1 MSHSTNIH
9 SGIVNPA
16 SPANAKEMKDKQD
29 FVSFDI
35 PLLIRVFEL
44 VREDIKTDKDLHDLV
59 ERLLSMKNKGVLTMD
74 QYEEIASAYQGQD
87 SGQMVAPEKGGELE
101 SIKKLAGIR

>member
-1 MSHSTNIH
+1 MQ
-9 SGIVNPA
+9 
-16 SPANAKEMKDKQD
+16 DKQD
-29 FVSFDI
+29 FVSFDV

-59 ERLLSMKNKGVLTMD
+59 ERILSVKNMGILTMD
-74 QYEEIASAYQGQD
+74 QYEKIATAHQGQ
-87 SGQMVAPEKGGELE
+87 ELE

>member
-16 SPANAKEMKDKQD
+16 SPLNANEMKDRQD
-29 FVSFDI
+29 FVSFDV

-59 ERLLSMKNKGVLTMD
+59 ERILSMKNKGILTMD
-74 QYEEIASAYQGQD
+74 QYEEIASAHQGQD
-87 SGQMVAPEKGGELE
+87 SGQMSSSDKGAELE

>member
-1 MSHSTNIH
+1 MSYSTTIH
-9 SGIVNPA
+9 SGIVNPS
-16 SPANAKEMKDKQD
+16 SPLNAKEMQDKQD

-35 PLLIRVFEL
+35 PLLIRLFEL

-59 ERLLSMKNKGVLTMD
+59 ERILSIKNMGVLSMD
-74 QYEEIASAYQGQD
+74 QYEKIVSVQQGQ
-87 SGQMVAPEKGGELE
+87 ELE

>member
-1 MSHSTNIH
+1 MSYSTTIH

-16 SPANAKEMKDKQD
+16 SPLNAKEMQDNQD

-35 PLLIRVFEL
+35 PLLIRVLEL

-59 ERLLSMKNKGVLTMD
+59 ERVLSIKNMGVLTMD
-74 QYEEIASAYQGQD
+74 QYEKIANPQQGQ
-87 SGQMVAPEKGGELE
+87 ELE

>member
-16 SPANAKEMKDKQD
+16 SPLNAKEMQDKQD
-29 FVSFDI
+29 FVSLDI
-35 PLLIRVFEL
+35 PLLIRVLEL

-59 ERLLSMKNKGVLTMD
+59 ERILSIKNMGILTMD
-74 QYEEIASAYQGQD
+74 HYEKIADAQQGQ
-87 SGQMVAPEKGGELE
+87 ELE